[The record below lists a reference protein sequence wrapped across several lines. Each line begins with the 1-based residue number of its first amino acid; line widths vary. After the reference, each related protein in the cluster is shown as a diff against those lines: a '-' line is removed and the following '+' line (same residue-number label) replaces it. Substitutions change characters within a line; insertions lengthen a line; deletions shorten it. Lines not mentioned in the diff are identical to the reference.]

1 MGIKRLFFDIETS
14 PNVGL
19 FWSAGYRQNISYESI
34 IKERAIICIAYKWAN
49 EKTVHLLHWD
59 KNQNDKAMLKE
70 FIKIANQADEL
81 IAHNGDKFDLPWIRT
96 RCLFHGINMF
106 PTYTTLDTLV
116 QARNKFRFN
125 SNKID
130 YIAKFLGIGAKIHTN
145 YDMWKKIVL
154 DNDQKSL
161 IKMGVYC
168 KGDVSLLEKV
178 YDKLSPHLPTKTH
191 HGVAAGQSKFSCP
204 HDGSTNMR
212 YVRIRITAA
221 GVKRYVLQ
229 CKDCGKYHTVS
240 EKVYNDFLKQNGK
253 NKKSN

>member
-34 IKERAIICIAYKWAN
+34 VKERAIICIAYKWAGG
-49 EKTVHLLHWD
+49 KTVHSLQWD
-59 KNQNDKAMLKE
+59 KNQNDKTMLKE
-70 FIKIANQADEL
+70 FMKIVNQADEL
-81 IAHNGDKFDLPWIRT
+81 IAHNGDKFDLPWVRT
-96 RCLFHGINMF
+96 RCLFHGIDMF
-106 PTYTTLDTLV
+106 PNYVTLDTLV

-130 YIAKFLGIGAKIHTN
+130 YIAKYLGIGAKIHTN

-154 DNDQKSL
+154 DNNQKSL
-161 IKMGVYC
+161 QEMVRYC

-178 YDKLSPHLPTKTH
+178 YDKLAPHLPTKTH
-191 HGVAAGQSKFSCP
+191 HGVAVGQPKFSCP

-212 YVRIRITAA
+212 YVRTRITAT

-229 CKDCGKYHTVS
+229 CKDCGRYHTVS

>member
-19 FWSAGYRQNISYESI
+19 FWSAGYRQNIGYESI
-34 IKERAIICIAYKWAN
+34 VKERAIICIAYKWAG
-49 EKTVHLLHWD
+49 EKTVHTLQWD
-59 KNQNDKAMLKE
+59 SHQNDKAMLKE
-70 FIKIANQADEL
+70 FLKIANQADEL

-96 RCLFHGINMF
+96 RCLFHGIEMF

-154 DNDQKSL
+154 ENNQKSL
-161 IKMGVYC
+161 QEMVRYC

-191 HGVAAGQSKFSCP
+191 HGVAAGKPKFSCP
-204 HDGSTNMR
+204 GCGSTNMKL
-212 YVRIRITAA
+212 VRTRITAT
-221 GVKRYVLQ
+221 GVVKYQLQ

-240 EKVYNDFLKQNGK
+240 EKVYKDFLKHG
-253 NKKSN
+253 NKRKKPN

>member
-1 MGIKRLFFDIETS
+1 M
-14 PNVGL
+14 
-19 FWSAGYRQNISYESI
+19 
-34 IKERAIICIAYKWAN
+34 
-49 EKTVHLLHWD
+49 
-59 KNQNDKAMLKE
+59 
-70 FIKIANQADEL
+70 
-81 IAHNGDKFDLPWIRT
+81 
-96 RCLFHGINMF
+96 RCL
-106 PTYTTLDTLV
+106 
-116 QARNKFRFN
+116 R
-125 SNKID
+125 KID

-191 HGVAAGQSKFSCP
+191 HGVVAGQSKFSCP

-212 YVRIRITAA
+212 YVRTRITAA
-221 GVKRYVLQ
+221 GIKRYVLQ
-229 CKDCGKYHTVS
+229 CKDCGRYHTVS